1 MLAHAAGQHVADR
14 KQRRAAMVID
24 HALGIA
30 RGARGVVERD
40 RVPFV
45 ARQAPRKVGV
55 AGGDEILVLCRP
67 QPLAGAGEFGIVV
80 IDHQRFRLGER
91 ERLLHQLGEF
101 AVDDQHLGFGMI
113 ELECDDGGVEPG
125 VDGVEHGAGHGHAVV
140 AFEHGGRIGE
150 HGGDGVAAL
159 DAAAGER
166 AREAAGAGVEF
177 GVAAMQ
183 PAMDDGGAIG
193 EDRGAP
199 LQERQRGER
208 LEVCRIAIE
217 IDVVGRHVHHQ
228 PAAASLR
235 MVSVAINPAAA
246 TIARRRRAVAI
257 GRGRRRL
264 QPGRAAM
271 PCQISPSEMRN
282 ISI

>member
-1 MLAHAAGQHVADR
+1 MSE
-14 KQRRAAMVID
+14 
-24 HALGIA
+24 IA
-30 RGARGVVERD
+30 SHSSRGRL
-40 RVPFV
+40 
-45 ARQAPRKVGV
+45 QAKSAI
-55 AGGDEILVLCRP
+55 AGGDEILVLDRP

-80 IDHQRFRLGER
+80 IDHQRFHLGER

-101 AVDDQHLGFGMI
+101 AVDDQHLGFGMV
-113 ELECDDGGVEPG
+113 ELERDDGGVEPG
-125 VDGVEHGAGHGHAVV
+125 VDGVEHGAGHRHAVV

-166 AREAAGAGVEF
+166 AREAARAGVEF
-177 GVAAMQ
+177 GVAALQ

-193 EDRGAP
+193 KDRGAP

-246 TIARRRRAVAI
+246 TIARPAWRRGDRPRSRTASARQLGDALPDQAERDEKHQHI
-257 GRGRRRL
+257 GDLVEQLGRRPARE
-264 QPGRAAM
+264 P
-271 PCQISPSEMRN
+271 
-282 ISI
+282 